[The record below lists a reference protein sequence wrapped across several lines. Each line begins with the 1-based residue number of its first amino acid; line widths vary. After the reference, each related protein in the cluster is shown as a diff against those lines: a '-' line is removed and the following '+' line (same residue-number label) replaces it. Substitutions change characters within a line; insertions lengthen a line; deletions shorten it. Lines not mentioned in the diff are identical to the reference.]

1 MPSSDSGTTLA
12 RQWELLRILPSRR
25 PGHPVIQLRNN
36 LSEKGFDVSK
46 RTVQRDLIELSAIF
60 PIATYDDDIPFGWYW
75 SNQARG
81 FDILGMELTEALS
94 LGLLEDVLRQI
105 MPPTFLSALEGKFSM
120 AREKLSALP
129 KNRNARWKDLVCYV
143 PPGLPFIPPTLAK
156 GVLPAIQDA
165 LLQQKQL
172 SVVYRKAGS
181 KEASEQI
188 LNPLSLI
195 QQGARSYLVACAFD
209 YDNPIQYALHRIISA
224 KILTEPSR
232 RPKGYALDGFI
243 ASGANQFGE
252 VKSTIL
258 KAQVSSDLAGLLEET
273 PLSKDQKIT
282 TRSGINTLTATVS
295 ESWNLYFW
303 VLSQGEA
310 IVVQKPLTLRK
321 NIISTLEGALGNYK
335 S

>member
-1 MPSSDSGTTLA
+1 
-12 RQWELLRILPSRR
+12 
-25 PGHPVIQLRNN
+25 
-36 LSEKGFDVSK
+36 
-46 RTVQRDLIELSAIF
+46 
-60 PIATYDDDIPFGWYW
+60 
-75 SNQARG
+75 
-81 FDILGMELTEALS
+81 
-94 LGLLEDVLRQI
+94 
-105 MPPTFLSALEGKFSM
+105 M

-129 KNRNARWKDLVCYV
+129 KNRNARWKDLVRYV

-172 SVVYRKAGS
+172 SVLYRKAGS

-188 LNPLSLI
+188 LHPLSLI

-209 YDNPIQYALHRIISA
+209 YEKPLHYAVHRMASA
-224 KILTEPSR
+224 KVLPEPCR
-232 RPKGYALDGFI
+232 RPKGFSLDVFI

-252 VKSTIL
+252 GKCTTL
-258 KAQVSSDLAGLLEET
+258 KAQVSSDLARLLEET